1 MTFRTVARA
10 TFDEFVNTVY
20 HVRLLRDAL
29 QRATFLLRSSARSVR
44 ICVVFGDVPTHR
56 WTLRVSIFL
65 ADDFTN
71 SLPVR
76 GGGATGGRRVCV
88 FDTRDRYFSRPPRD
102 TWTHALPRPVI
113 KFPRYSVSS
122 DTAATV
128 AQRSDTTCAYD
139 APDSISA
146 VRPHR
151 PRAAIC
157 HIQL

>member
-1 MTFRTVARA
+1 M
-10 TFDEFVNTVY
+10 N
-20 HVRLLRDAL
+20 
-29 QRATFLLRSSARSVR
+29 SSTLCTMYGCYGTRCSVR
-44 ICVVFGDVPTHR
+44 HFCCVQA
-56 WTLRVSIFL
+56 L
-65 ADDFTN
+65 
-71 SLPVR
+71 VR
-76 GGGATGGRRVCV
+76 SESVWFSVTYPHTGGLCASRFFSRTILQTRCPYGGGATGGRRVCV